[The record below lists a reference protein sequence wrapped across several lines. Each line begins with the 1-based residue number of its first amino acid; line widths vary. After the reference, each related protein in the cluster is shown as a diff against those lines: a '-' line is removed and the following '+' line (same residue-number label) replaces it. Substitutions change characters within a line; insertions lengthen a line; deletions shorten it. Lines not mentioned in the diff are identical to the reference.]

1 MKKTFRAVTS
11 LALMLL
17 VIMSMT
23 AGAFAADSAI
33 TFRGQAEGFGFQ
45 PGSQYTTTDLFD
57 GFKNVMPGDVLTEE
71 ITFVNSAKDC
81 DFVNLYMRAE
91 AHDEQGNPLTYSEK
105 FENEDGKD
113 QANIAGERDE
123 TVATMAEF
131 LSQLSMKVWN
141 GTELIYE
148 ASPDETDGLAA
159 NKLLGTFRTGE
170 KATLKV

>member
-23 AGAFAADSAI
+23 AGAFAADSTI

-71 ITFVNSAKDC
+71 ITFVKDC
-81 DFVNLYMRAE
+81 DFVNL
-91 AHDEQGNPLTYSEK
+91 
-105 FENEDGKD
+105 
-113 QANIAGERDE
+113 
-123 TVATMAEF
+123 
-131 LSQLSMKVWN
+131 
-141 GTELIYE
+141 
-148 ASPDETDGLAA
+148 
-159 NKLLGTFRTGE
+159 
-170 KATLKV
+170 